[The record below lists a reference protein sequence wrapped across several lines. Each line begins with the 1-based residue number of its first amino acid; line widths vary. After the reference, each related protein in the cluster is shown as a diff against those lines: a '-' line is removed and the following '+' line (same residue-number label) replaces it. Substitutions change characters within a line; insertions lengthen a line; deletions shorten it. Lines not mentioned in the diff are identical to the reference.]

1 MFLKE
6 LVESPNDDLT
16 KVNWPP
22 KAGEEAYQ
30 PGYVYKQRMKK
41 DENKLSASAMLQNW
55 VESNDATS
63 EGAEILYAFVKYL
76 EKSDPGMSKKIITFI
91 KGSEG
96 MDAQSKALDAYISNI

>member
-30 PGYVYKQRMKK
+30 PGDVFKQRMKK
-41 DENKLSASAMLQNW
+41 DESKPSASAILRHW
-55 VESNDATS
+55 VESNDATG

>member
-1 MFLKE
+1 
-6 LVESPNDDLT
+6 
-16 KVNWPP
+16 
-22 KAGEEAYQ
+22 
-30 PGYVYKQRMKK
+30 
-41 DENKLSASAMLQNW
+41 MLHNW

-63 EGAEILYAFVKYL
+63 VGAEILYALVKYL